1 LSGSSITK
9 NGWETNY
16 SHRLTEK
23 GESYNEEIVTA
34 SKSLHKTLE
43 CRKLSYRNGYGVT
56 DYTGKE

>member
-1 LSGSSITK
+1 LGKKLFTSIDSK
-9 NGWETNY
+9 
-16 SHRLTEK
+16 RLK
-23 GESYNEEIVTA
+23 HSESYNEEIVTA